1 MTRIRI
7 SHLLRPVLVVV
18 CAVVAFA
25 ACLAMTPGS
34 QAAGTS
40 GWQSVGGETY
50 WYRDG
55 QPVCSELIAVDGE
68 KYWLESDCTL
78 ARSKEIYDPASDAW
92 YWVDS
97 DGTVATGKDVY
108 IPAHDK
114 WVRYDGRGRMI
125 KGEDYR
131 YGGWYYFDP
140 VTGAMAKGMRFIPSN
155 GGKWVYYDVVTGQ
168 MAHGERYVDY
178 DREHTGWY
186 HFDEHTGAMSHG
198 FVYLTGG
205 KKWVYYDEVT
215 GIMQY
220 GERYI
225 DGGWYYLTPGTGAV
239 DYEWAWI
246 PGKNKWVYYDP
257 VTGRMVYGGVLID
270 GKPYYLDKQTGARWS
285 KSQIVSK
292 LVATARSYYGK
303 HPDCPG
309 ALAAN
314 GGLLC
319 PFGPCMSYVWYVFHQ
334 AGLDVFLCDGA
345 KTGWPH
351 HNYDWYRTR
360 GRVNMKAQI
369 GDIAFYKFPE
379 TAWSKNYS
387 ASHAGIVVRVDNG
400 GVWVADAIN
409 DGIGEHYSY
418 SCILGYAHPYYG

>member
-114 WVRYDGRGRMI
+114 WVRYDGQGRMI

-140 VTGAMAKGMRFIPSN
+140 VTGAMAKGMRHIPSN

-186 HFDEHTGAMSHG
+186 HFDEATGAMSHG

-220 GERYI
+220 GERNI

-239 DYEWAWI
+239 KYGWMTLPD
-246 PGKNKWVYYDP
+246 GRRVFYDRT
-257 VTGRMVYGGVLID
+257 TGRMVYGNQTID
-270 GKPYYLDKQTGARWS
+270 GKKYYFNTTTGALQNTTP
-285 KSQIVSK
+285 SQSQKAWWVS
-292 LVATARSYYGK
+292 SGK
-303 HPDCPG
+303 VYHTHRDCPS
-309 ALAAN
+309 LARAKHLSS
-314 GGLLC
+314 GTVAQAKKAGHTQLC
-319 PFGPCMSYVWYVFHQ
+319 
-334 AGLDVFLCDGA
+334 
-345 KTGWPH
+345 
-351 HNYDWYRTR
+351 
-360 GRVNMKAQI
+360 
-369 GDIAFYKFPE
+369 
-379 TAWSKNYS
+379 KNCQQM
-387 ASHAGIVVRVDNG
+387 G
-400 GVWVADAIN
+400 
-409 DGIGEHYSY
+409 
-418 SCILGYAHPYYG
+418 